1 MKKIISLILAVF
13 AVSSVCTAQN
23 LATNSDSKQE
33 NTSDL
38 LDIKQENPYNL
49 VSKDSLFLS
58 YMDDFRA
65 QLKEPEYKLY
75 PTQNN
80 WIFLLLNTRTGQ
92 IWLVQYSIN
101 NNPRMI
107 FVLDDD
113 IRISEWQDN
122 ICGRFVLQ
130 ETKNIYNFLLLD
142 QLDGRCWQVQWSF
155 DKEERFVLR
164 IY

>member
-1 MKKIISLILAVF
+1 MKRITFFIMFLLN
-13 AVSSVCTAQN
+13 VCITTTAQN
-23 LATNSDSKQE
+23 SATNSNSKQD
-33 NTSDL
+33 NITDL
-38 LDIKQENPYNL
+38 LDNNQENPYYL
-49 VSKDSLFLS
+49 VAKDSLFLS
-58 YMDDFRA
+58 YMEAFRS
-65 QLKEPEYKLY
+65 QLREPEYKLY

-92 IWLVQYSIN
+92 IWLVQYSIDD
-101 NNPRMI
+101 NPRMK

-142 QLDGRCWQVQWSF
+142 QIDGRCWQVQWSF
-155 DKEERFVLR
+155 DKENRFVLR
-164 IY
+164 IF

>member
-1 MKKIISLILAVF
+1 MKRITFFVILLL
-13 AVSSVCTAQN
+13 SVCTLATAQN
-23 LATNSDSKQE
+23 MTTNSTRKATDANE
-33 NTSDL
+33 
-38 LDIKQENPYNL
+38 KQENPYNL
-49 VSKDSLFLS
+49 VAKDSLYLS
-58 YMDDFRA
+58 YLEADHA
-65 QLKEPEYKLY
+65 QLREPEFKLY

-92 IWLVQYSIN
+92 IWLVQYSIDD
-101 NNPRMI
+101 NPRMKS
-107 FVLDDD
+107 VLDDD

-142 QLDGRCWQVQWSF
+142 QIDGRCWQVQWSF
-155 DKEERFVLR
+155 EKENRFVLR